1 MNQFLMGGRVNPES
15 LCLVMEDATTEAL
28 PFISNPLTPVNTAIA
43 KTLRAT
49 RDRIKQT
56 GMVSRNDLVM
66 LDSHFPEAIKNLP
79 LNVWTAIP
87 STTGVDLAMEGFAKA
102 LVDVD
107 KMNAAPALQYVID
120 SLTVEIDKYKEFSTI
135 YHAAVEK
142 GKENCQKAVTNI
154 TELNRI
160 GDNISDALN
169 AIFNKYLTEGG
180 SDSDEQSVVDKF
192 RLSRNGF
199 TRHMTERGA
208 DVRVLDV
215 NALMAASF
223 AILDRIQGIANTA
236 AQLKAGDVPAWDE
249 EINRHVE
256 RGESIASIPNLSEL
270 PFSNLGTDA
279 TAERYIARATELE
292 QPQEY
297 DYPNGFMQAVRD
309 YHEFTLPALYA
320 SMEKAEEFIIGRI
333 NQLEE
338 VKANLESYHSV
349 LFEDAVAAGAQ
360 KFFLNGNGQSVD
372 TRFEHLATVMRDLAV
387 AQRNRM
393 GLFDF
398 FCSEFTSLVHH
409 GICMYDMLIE
419 CVSEARELA
428 LESFWPKLE
437 AEVEAADGYTTE
449 GAWEAFRRALGYLV
463 NFLEKISNWLI
474 NSIDVGV
481 AKSRIAR
488 ASSNSVKL
496 SKVSGDVFDERHR
509 KRLERQWTVGIR
521 DLSKYAGLGNIW
533 SDNFRQLNL
542 GLQGPVAQLNDLF
555 AAASR
560 GEELSDEKVTQLR
573 EALKGVLDK
582 STYKRLPDIS
592 NDLDLSNVATR
603 VAEVR
608 AKINEAFKEQVG
620 GIPDIGALKTATDNV
635 KKFLE
640 GPAMTMYKMVNGGEF
655 KNLIT
660 KLNSMERQTVANP
673 NNKALGKL
681 VEFIDS
687 IRNLIQAATTM
698 LGICNQIAI
707 ETGRFSDDVA
717 RMLDKVDEKPSGEVI
732 GQDYKAESF
741 NDEPL
746 DNALLERL
754 PSVYQAFSAQ
764 LGYGGFTATRADRL
778 EAYAVAING
787 AVNAIAAAQARRE
800 SAQEQLRGIEL
811 TELQDVPE
819 WSLGLDVA
827 STMDV
832 WYNALSVALDS
843 YINNPAE
850 PGAAITVLN
859 PEVVAA
865 NTDPN
870 LEVDGSWY
878 VFYDRLAKEAV
889 ESHTD
894 FTDAQERV
902 ALLKKFINA
911 EAPFGPTGIAMAPI
925 DRDMS
930 NIETITPRTVDLIQQ
945 FAQLFV
951 CCADAYIQLTYG
963 SDSILLKAAI
973 ANKQ

>member
-15 LCLVMEDATTEAL
+15 LCLVMEDASTEAL
-28 PFISNPLTPVNTAIA
+28 PFISNPLTPVNAAIA

-56 GMVSRNDLVM
+56 GTVSRNDLVM

-107 KMNAAPALQYVID
+107 KMNATTALQYVIE
-120 SLTVEIDKYKEFSTI
+120 SLTVEIDKYKELATI
-135 YHAAVEK
+135 YHSAIAK
-142 GKENCQKAVTNI
+142 GKENCQTAVTNI

-160 GDNISDALN
+160 GDNISDMLN
-169 AIFNKYLTEGG
+169 TVFNKYMSEGG
-180 SDSDEQSVVDKF
+180 SDSDEQRVVDKF

-199 TRHMTERGA
+199 TRHVTERGA

-223 AILDRIQGIANTA
+223 SILDRIQGIANTA
-236 AQLKAGDVPAWDE
+236 SQLKAGDVPAWDE
-249 EINRHVE
+249 EINRYVE
-256 RGESIASIPNLSEL
+256 RGESIADIPNLSEL
-270 PFSNLGTDA
+270 PFSNLGGDA
-279 TAERYIARATELE
+279 TAERYLARAIELE

-309 YHEFTLPALYA
+309 YHEFSLPAFYA
-320 SMEKAEEFIIGRI
+320 SMEKAEEYIVGRV

-338 VKANLESYHSV
+338 VKANLESYHDI
-349 LFEDAVAAGAQ
+349 LFKDAVAAGAQ

-372 TRFEHLATVMRDLAV
+372 TRFEHLAAVMRDLAI

-398 FCSEFTSLVHH
+398 FCSEFTALVNH
-409 GICMYDMLIE
+409 GICMYDLLIE
-419 CVSEARELA
+419 CVSEARELT

-463 NFLEKISNWLI
+463 NFLGKISNWMM
-474 NSIDVGV
+474 NVMNGSTTKSSI
-481 AKSRIAR
+481 KR
-488 ASSNSVKL
+488 ASATSVKL
-496 SKVSGDVFDERHR
+496 AKADGSIFTERNN
-509 KRLERQWTVGIR
+509 KRLEQLWTVGIR
-521 DLSKYAGLGNIW
+521 DLNKYQSLGNIW
-533 SDNFRQLNL
+533 SDNFRQLNM
-542 GLQGPVAQLNDLF
+542 GIQGSVSQLNDLF
-555 AAASR
+555 SAASR
-560 GEELSDEKVTQLR
+560 GEELSDEKINTLR
-573 EALKGVLDK
+573 GSLKGLLDK
-582 STYKRLPDIS
+582 GLYKKLPGISDDI
-592 NDLDLSNVATR
+592 DLSNVATR

-608 AKINEAFKEQVG
+608 AKVNEEFKQEVG
-620 GIPDIGALKTATDNV
+620 SVPSIAMVKTATDSIV
-635 KKFLE
+635 KFLE
-640 GPAMTMYKMVNGGEF
+640 GPILTMYDMVNGGEF
-655 KNLIT
+655 KNLLT
-660 KLNSMERQTVANP
+660 KLNSMERQTVSNP

-681 VEFIDS
+681 VEFIDV
-687 IRNLIQAATTM
+687 IRNLVQAATTM
-698 LGICNQIAI
+698 LGIGHQIANHA
-707 ETGRFSDDVA
+707 GRFSDEVSK
-717 RMLDKVDEKPSGEVI
+717 MVEKAKDSSKGEVI

-741 NDEPL
+741 NDEMM
-746 DNALLERL
+746 DNALLERI
-754 PSVYQAFSAQ
+754 PSVYQAFSDK
-764 LGYGGFTATRADRL
+764 LGYGGFTATRVDRL
-778 EAYAVAING
+778 EAYAIAING

-811 TELQDVPE
+811 VEMQDVPE

-827 STMDV
+827 SSMDG
-832 WYNALSVALDS
+832 WFNALSSALTS

-870 LEVDGSWY
+870 LEIDGSWY
-878 VFYDRLAKEAV
+878 VFYDRIAKEAV
-889 ESHTD
+889 EPHTE

-902 ALLKKFINA
+902 ALLEKFITVD
-911 EAPFGPTGIAMAPI
+911 APFGPVGQPMSPI

-930 NIETITPRTVDLIQQ
+930 NIETITPRTVDVIQQ

-963 SDSILLKAAI
+963 SDAVLLKAAI
-973 ANKQ
+973 ANKK

>member
-15 LCLVMEDATTEAL
+15 LCLVMEDASTEAL

-43 KTLRAT
+43 KTLRDT
-49 RDRIKQT
+49 RNRIKQT
-56 GMVSRNDLVM
+56 GMVSRNDLIM

-107 KMNAAPALQYVID
+107 KMNATTALQYVLE
-120 SLTVEIDKYKEFSTI
+120 SLTVEIDKYKELATI
-135 YHAAVEK
+135 YHTAVEK
-142 GKENCQKAVTNI
+142 GKDNCQTTVTNI

-169 AIFNKYLTEGG
+169 AIFNKYMSEGSG
-180 SDSDEQSVVDKF
+180 DSDEQSVVDKF

-320 SMEKAEEFIIGRI
+320 SMEKAEEYVIGRI

-338 VKANLESYHSV
+338 VKANLNSYHSV
-349 LFEDAVAAGAQ
+349 LFKDAVEAGAQ

-372 TRFEHLATVMRDLAV
+372 TRFEHLAAVMRDLAI

-398 FCSEFTSLVHH
+398 FCSEFSALVHH
-409 GICMYDMLIE
+409 GICMYDLLIE
-419 CVSEARELA
+419 CVCEAREVA

-437 AEVEAADGYTTE
+437 SEVEAADGYTTE

-463 NFLEKISNWLI
+463 NFLEKIGNWMANTMDASL
-474 NSIDVGV
+474 
-481 AKSRIAR
+481 AKSRIAK

-509 KRLERQWTVGIR
+509 KRLERMWTTGIR
-521 DLSKYAGLGNIW
+521 DLSKYGGLGNIW

-542 GLQGPVAQLNDLF
+542 GIQGPVSQLNDLF
-555 AAASR
+555 TAASR
-560 GEELSDEKVTQLR
+560 GEELSDEKIKALR
-573 EALKGVLDK
+573 EALKGVLEK
-582 STYKRLPDIS
+582 STYKRLPGIS
-592 NDLDLSNVATR
+592 DDLDLSNVASR

-608 AKINEAFKEQVG
+608 AAVNTAFKEEVG
-620 GIPDIGALKTATDNV
+620 DIPDIATLKTASDNA

-640 GPAMTMYKMVNGGEF
+640 SPAMTMYKMVNGGEF

-681 VEFIDS
+681 VEFVDS
-687 IRNLIQAATTM
+687 IRNLVQAATTM
-698 LGICNQIAI
+698 LGICSQIA
-707 ETGRFSDDVA
+707 TSAGRFSDDLA
-717 RMLDKVDEKPSGEVI
+717 NMLDKAVKKDNGEVI
-732 GQDYKAESF
+732 GQSYKAESF
-741 NDEPL
+741 NDEMM

-754 PSVYQAFSAQ
+754 PSVYQAFSDK

-778 EAYAVAING
+778 EAYAIAING

-811 TELQDVPE
+811 VEMQDVPE

-827 STMDV
+827 SSMDG
-832 WYNALSVALDS
+832 WFNALSAALAS

-870 LEVDGSWY
+870 LENDGSWY
-878 VFYDRLAKEAV
+878 VFYDRIAKEAV
-889 ESHTD
+889 EPHTE
-894 FTDAQERV
+894 FTDAQDRV
-902 ALLKKFINA
+902 ALLKKFISA
-911 EAPFGPTGIAMAPI
+911 EAPFGPVGQAMSPI

-930 NIETITPRTVDLIQQ
+930 NIETITPRMVDVIQQ

-963 SDSILLKAAI
+963 SDAILLKAAI